1 MNLFKCIF
9 VILSI
14 QISVFGQ
21 ELEVTEIKVSH
32 KNGQT
37 FITWKDVAEGEEGS
51 KYTYAVYRSQSA
63 ITEENKDKP
72 YMTGVLNNSG
82 ILFGGAF
89 NVKNRASSTTPMTIF
104 EENGTPLP
112 NWSGLAV
119 VTVDKIAKSF
129 YAVVAFDSTNVA
141 VTKIAPG
148 KSATTVALDEEVK
161 PIMPMKI
168 YDSKNRGQYS
178 KQTTITGTEN
188 LPLYFE
194 LHASNA
200 QGGGAG
206 GYGDYYLYFSRPEW
220 GYRDGLPGVFS
231 ILEKKADW
239 GVNALIVSNRETI
252 EHPSGKSGFETYWFG
267 YVAVPQWAEV
277 KEPRAYPFTERR
289 ALWILEYC
297 ISNYKANRNQIY
309 AGGGSMGAWGS
320 LSFAFRQKN
329 VFAAVY
335 PNRPRTIQKGCPS
348 LVPLKKDQKVLLE
361 DGETDYF
368 ERMNTVIFAAKEKG
382 DLPFLGWCCGRRD
395 GFATWK
401 EQIDLVESMK
411 KSRHG
416 FAFAWNDGDHS
427 SGAAPM
433 GEIFKYYN
441 PKRFALNV
449 SYPAFSNSSI
459 DNNMGNGDPK
469 DGDMVG
475 GINLGFKWV
484 DPVETATSW
493 SLEFGNE
500 LCKET
505 MTVDITP
512 RRCQVFKIEANQEYK
527 WNTSDGGTGKMKADA
542 DGLLTIEKL
551 KIEVG
556 KNTKLTIEK

>member
-1 MNLFKCIF
+1 MQWSSWL
-9 VILSI
+9 VILIIFQSSI
-14 QISVFGQ
+14 FGQ
-21 ELEVTEIKVSH
+21 DLQVSDIKASY

-37 FITWKDVAEGEEGS
+37 FITWKDIAEAEEGA
-51 KYTYAVYRSQSA
+51 KYTYAIYRSESA
-63 ITEENKDKP
+63 ITEENKGKP
-72 YMTGVLNNSG
+72 YMTGILNNSG

-89 NVKNRASSTTPMTIF
+89 NIKSRASSTTPMTIF

-112 NWSGLAV
+112 NWTGLAV
-119 VTVDKIAKSF
+119 VTVDKNAKMF
-129 YAVVAFDSTNVA
+129 YAVVAFDASNVA
-141 VTKIAPG
+141 VTKIIPG
-148 KSATTVALDEEVK
+148 KNSTVTALEEEVK
-161 PIMPMKI
+161 PILPMKI
-168 YDSKNRGQYS
+168 YDCKNRGQYS
-178 KQTTITGTEN
+178 KQTSITGAEK
-188 LPLYFE
+188 LPLFFE

-206 GYGDYYLYFSRPEW
+206 GYGDYYLYYSRPEW

-239 GVNALIVSNRETI
+239 GSNALIVSNRETI

-267 YVAVPQWAEV
+267 YVTVPQWAEV

-297 ISNYKANRNQIY
+297 ISAYKADRNQIY

-320 LSFAFRQKN
+320 ASFAFRQKN
-329 VFAAVY
+329 IFAAVY

-348 LVPLKKDQKVLLE
+348 LVPLKKDQKVLMD
-361 DGETDYF
+361 DGVTDYF
-368 ERMNTVIFAAKEKG
+368 ERMNTVLFATNEKG

-401 EQIDLVESMK
+401 EQIDLVEAMK

-433 GEIFKYYN
+433 GQITKYYS
-441 PKRFALNV
+441 PKRMALNL

-459 DNNMGNGDPK
+459 DNNLGNGDPK
-469 DGDMVG
+469 DGEMIG

-484 DPVETATSW
+484 DPVETESKW
-493 SLEFGNE
+493 VVEISND

-505 MTVDITP
+505 MTVDVTP
-512 RRCQVFKIEANQEYK
+512 RRCQIFKRIANQEYK
-527 WNTSDGGTGKMKADA
+527 WSSSNGDKGKVIADA
-542 DGLLTIEKL
+542 DAIITVENL

-556 KNTKLTIEK
+556 KNTILTIEK